1 MSAYPPPKENLPI
14 YNPTDFEYE
23 NFPLTIQDAKDF
35 FLEYPTAQGAET
47 LSSIIVNGASTF
59 NDVATINDSLDII
72 QPTSS
77 LNALNIQN
85 DNPGTSITAT
95 SKTNQST
102 AGKLNINGSS
112 TAIKECPIVQ
122 AGDSVISTNIGNNYT
137 QGGLVLATRGNTF
150 GQGIRLNY
158 ISNELYGYTRILDG
172 GQGGDD
178 GILGFPDGTQQTT
191 AYNPNIANWSQE
203 WRNGNWYALGSAV
216 PYNIPQI
223 DAFINMPNLQSG
235 DPLNQYSGTNLMLE
249 ITYNITG
256 FVSGSTGDTELC
268 FTGYNMITINISE
281 TGVFSIFD
289 VLAPTGSMRTSRA
302 ITINGTG
309 YNFIPYT
316 IDYTNQTNKNG
327 IEVSFAGLSTTGAFN
342 SITGYNRS
350 IRIVNGGPGFNLTGT
365 YPTQSN
371 AGFDAYFTTI

>member
-72 QPTSS
+72 QPTST

-178 GILGFPDGTQQTT
+178 GILGFPDG
-191 AYNPNIANWSQE
+191 Y
-203 WRNGNWYALGSAV
+203 LKH
-216 PYNIPQI
+216 
-223 DAFINMPNLQSG
+223 
-235 DPLNQYSGTNLMLE
+235 LE
-249 ITYNITG
+249 
-256 FVSGSTGDTELC
+256 
-268 FTGYNMITINISE
+268 
-281 TGVFSIFD
+281 
-289 VLAPTGSMRTSRA
+289 
-302 ITINGTG
+302 
-309 YNFIPYT
+309 
-316 IDYTNQTNKNG
+316 
-327 IEVSFAGLSTTGAFN
+327 
-342 SITGYNRS
+342 
-350 IRIVNGGPGFNLTGT
+350 
-365 YPTQSN
+365 
-371 AGFDAYFTTI
+371 